1 MNAQLAADDILKLA
15 KRDGKAF
22 TPMKLMKLT
31 YISYG
36 WYLAMNDSKLFNDRI
51 EAWKY
56 GPVIPA
62 LYQASKRFG
71 RKAIPHD
78 LIADS
83 ALGRPDLETF
93 LSGVVKNY
101 GKYSSIALS
110 NLTHRAGTP
119 WKQVYNPDIPDI
131 EIPDNLIYAYYR
143 QQLQNHEANPEP

>member
-1 MNAQLAADDILKLA
+1 MNAQSTADDILKLA

-36 WYLAMNDSKLFNDRI
+36 WYLAMNDRKLFNDRI

-71 RKAIPHD
+71 NQAIPHD

-83 ALGRPDLETF
+83 ALSRPELETF
-93 LSGVVKNY
+93 LSGVVENY
-101 GKYSSIALS
+101 GKYPDIALS

-131 EIPDNLIYAYYR
+131 EIPDNLIHAYYR